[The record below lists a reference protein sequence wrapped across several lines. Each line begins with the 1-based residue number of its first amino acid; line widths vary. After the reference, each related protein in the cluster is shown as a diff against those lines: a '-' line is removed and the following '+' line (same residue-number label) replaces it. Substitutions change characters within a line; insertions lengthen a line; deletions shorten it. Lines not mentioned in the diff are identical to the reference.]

1 MQSGWRTQS
10 GTSDSGIY
18 EMAGNSETVFRTT
31 ANRAISLR
39 AVVGRRSSV
48 VGPHPTNDVRLM
60 TFATAT
66 SRALVPVSLRAM
78 PSARRRLRLGFRGP
92 AIRQLLPAWPRTLL
106 AFRLRARLR
115 PFAAPD
121 LALRAAGQFSW
132 WQYADRPAGEGHRQ
146 PARVRASPRR
156 QRSDALQAY
165 LPMHRP
171 WLRVLSD
178 CNCSNR

>member
-39 AVVGRRSSV
+39 AVVGRRSVV
-48 VGPHPTNDVRLM
+48 VGPHATNDVQLM

-66 SRALVPVSLRAM
+66 SRALVPVSPRAM

-92 AIRQLLPAWPRTLL
+92 AIRQLLPAWPRTLPACQPGAQL
-106 AFRLRARLR
+106 Q
-115 PFAAPD
+115 PYAAPD
-121 LALRAAGQFSW
+121 LA
-132 WQYADRPAGEGHRQ
+132 
-146 PARVRASPRR
+146 RR
-156 QRSDALQAY
+156 
-165 LPMHRP
+165 
-171 WLRVLSD
+171 
-178 CNCSNR
+178 

>member
-1 MQSGWRTQS
+1 
-10 GTSDSGIY
+10 
-18 EMAGNSETVFRTT
+18 MAGNSETVFRTT

-39 AVVGRRSSV
+39 AVVGRRSFV

-92 AIRQLLPAWPRTLL
+92 AIRQLLPVWPRTPP
-106 AFRLRARLR
+106 AFRLDLRLR

-121 LALRAAGQFSW
+121 LALRVAGQFSCLRYPR
-132 WQYADRPAGEGHRQ
+132 QTAGEDPRPPDQ
-146 PARVRASPRR
+146 VRASHLP
-156 QRSDALQAY
+156 QRSCVLLASRLT
-165 LPMHRP
+165 HRP
-171 WLRVLSD
+171 WLRVL
-178 CNCSNR
+178 